1 MLFKRRSPASFWQ
14 RLRSAVW
21 PQKGIW
27 RAPVYIY
34 HRTVRLRGTP
44 HAIAMGIAAGV
55 VVSWTP
61 LLGLHFVSA
70 FAIAFLFGGNF
81 FAAALGTAFGN
92 PLTFPF
98 IWLSTWKIGSFL
110 LGRSAEGRD
119 HINLAA
125 QVKEFH
131 LSEIWGPLLEP
142 MLVGAII
149 PGLITGGAFY
159 AATYI
164 AVRSFQQRRQAM
176 IAARQA
182 ELERSASVNG
192 SHN

>member
-1 MLFKRRSPASFWQ
+1 MLFKRRSPTSFWQ

-21 PQKGIW
+21 PRKGFW

-55 VVSWTP
+55 IVSWTP
-61 LLGLHFVSA
+61 LIGLHFLSA
-70 FAIAFLFGGNF
+70 FAIAFVLGGNF

-98 IWLSTWKIGSFL
+98 IWLSTWKFGSFL

-119 HINLAA
+119 QIDL
-125 QVKEFH
+125 VH
-131 LSEIWGPLLEP
+131 LVQNFDLSDLWKPLLEP
-142 MLVGAII
+142 MLVGSII
-149 PGLITGGAFY
+149 PALVCGGAFY
-159 AATYI
+159 LGTYL
-164 AVRSFQQRRQAM
+164 AVQSFQTRRQAM

-182 ELERSASVNG
+182 ELQNGAVNG
-192 SHN
+192 SK